1 MKRSHF
7 SIAGAAVSW
16 FAIIAQF
23 WLMLQNRT
31 TGMPE
36 MIIRFF
42 SYFTILSNIIVA
54 LCYTACIFQTKSIF
68 KKAGVLTAITVYI
81 IVVGLIYQVLLRHLW
96 QPTGLQWLAD
106 ELLHSLIPILFIVY
120 WLLYEKKKELKWR
133 MLLPWLVYPLL
144 YAIFILWRGGI
155 SGFYPY
161 PFINVSKLG
170 WQKTLVHIAGLFLL
184 FVVVASLLI
193 AIGKVLHKTVQKR
206 S

>member
-16 FAIIAQF
+16 FAIITQC
-23 WLMLQNRT
+23 WLMFLNRT
-31 TGMPE
+31 TGTTE

-54 LCYTACIFQTKSIF
+54 LCYTACIFQAKSIF

-133 MLLPWLVYPLL
+133 MLLVWQAYPLL
-144 YAIFILWRGGI
+144 YAIYILWRGGI

-161 PFINVSKLG
+161 PFINVSELG
-170 WQKTLVHIAGLFLL
+170 WQKVLIHIAGLFLL
-184 FVVVASLLI
+184 FIVVSLLLI
-193 AIGKVLHKTVQKR
+193 GVGKVLHKAASRR